1 MHFEYFQEFEDLETQ
16 LHRTLDRDVFSQ
28 FYEPLRTTS
37 YSDIFNALH
46 TFTEEGDDVKGKCQ
60 T

>member
-16 LHRTLDRDVFSQ
+16 LHRTLDPDVFSQ
-28 FYEPLRTTS
+28 FYEPLWTS
-37 YSDIFNALH
+37 YSGIFNALH
-46 TFTEEGDDVKGKCQ
+46 TLTEEGDDVKGKCQ

>member
-1 MHFEYFQEFEDLETQ
+1 MHFQYFQEFEDLETQ
-16 LHRTLDRDVFSQ
+16 LHRTLDPDVFSQ
-28 FYEPLRTTS
+28 FYEPLRTS